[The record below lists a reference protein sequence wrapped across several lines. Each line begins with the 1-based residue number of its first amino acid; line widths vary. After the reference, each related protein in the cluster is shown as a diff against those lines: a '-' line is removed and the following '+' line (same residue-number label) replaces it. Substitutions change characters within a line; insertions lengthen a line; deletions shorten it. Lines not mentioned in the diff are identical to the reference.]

1 MALPDWTAILFGI
14 MPLLFAFMIMFV
26 LTYFIRYFG
35 ETLKTLT
42 A

>member
-1 MALPDWTAILFGI
+1 MALPDWTAILFAITPII
-14 MPLLFAFMIMFV
+14 MAFIVMFV
-26 LTYFIRYFG
+26 LTYFIRFFG